1 MRVVNFVVGFLSL
14 STLASHTW
22 AVSFLSFDARS
33 MSMGSTGVVIARS
46 HNASLF
52 NPALLI
58 DTDPKRQT
66 RFHMHAYV
74 GARLLDR
81 DNFLDTADQFR
92 TRYEGMTLDELLDID
107 LNMAPTEY
115 SSGDDLRAAT
125 GRIRTAQAD
134 INGLSNKP
142 LRVSAS
148 YGWSFSYPTK
158 RWSFGGYVREFA
170 VLGSMVHIADEDN
183 EAIEH
188 LTNTV
193 DSFANLLDEVIGLRD
208 STEGRTRFTL
218 EEVIDFSD
226 PLVDA
231 VWDLNRYVHFA
242 RLRLDV
248 EQGGASDRNV
258 QEYLRKPLPD
268 NFQSTIESR
277 GAEVT
282 EQAISMAR
290 SFEGGEALPG
300 QIYVGVSF
308 KQVDF
313 TTISFSQLVDQFSLS
328 AYREEERRLRH
339 RTYNMDVGIV
349 YGPSDQ
355 VHFGLV
361 VRNMIARDF
370 ATVDG
375 DIVELRPIAR
385 LGVGYRN
392 RNVNLTADLDV
403 TRNEPL
409 GFDPDKQFLGLGA
422 EWFAWRNTALRAGL
436 RYNTVDGENLP
447 SVGLGFGGRHGHVD
461 LAVARSSNGDE
472 WGLAFQA
479 GLAF

>member
-1 MRVVNFVVGFLSL
+1 MRVFTLVVGFLSL
-14 STLASHTW
+14 STLASQSW

-33 MSMGSTGVVIARS
+33 MSMGSTGVVMARS

-66 RFHMHAYV
+66 RFHMHTYA

-107 LNMAPTEY
+107 LNLAPTEFA
-115 SSGDDLRAAT
+115 SGDELRAAT
-125 GRIRTAQAD
+125 GRIRAAQAD

-148 YGWSFSYPTK
+148 YGWSFSYPTTH
-158 RWSFGGYVREFA
+158 WSIGGYVREFA
-170 VLGSMVHIADEDN
+170 VLGSMVNVADADN
-183 EAIEH
+183 AAIDR
-188 LTNTV
+188 LANTV
-193 DSFANLLDEVIGLRD
+193 ESFANLLDEVIELRE

-218 EEVIDFSD
+218 EEVIDRAD

-231 VWDLNRYVHFA
+231 IWDLNRYVNFPE
-242 RLRLDV
+242 LRSDV
-248 EQGGASDRNV
+248 QLGVASDRNV
-258 QEYLRKPLPD
+258 QEYLREPLPD
-268 NFQSTIESR
+268 GFQSTIDSR

-282 EQAISMAR
+282 EQAISVAR
-290 SFEGGEALPG
+290 SFNGGEALPG
-300 QIYVGVSF
+300 LIHLGINF
-308 KQVDF
+308 KYVDF
-313 TTISFSQLVDQFSLS
+313 TTISFSQPVDEFSLS
-328 AYREEERRLRH
+328 AYREDEYRLSHRRF
-339 RTYNMDVGIV
+339 NMDMGMV

-355 VHFGLV
+355 VHIGLV
-361 VRNMIARDF
+361 VRNLIPRDF

-375 DIVELRPIAR
+375 EPIPLRPIAR
-385 LGVGYRN
+385 MGIGYRN

-409 GFDPDKQFLGLGA
+409 GFDPDKQYLGLGA

-436 RYNTVDGENLP
+436 RYNTVDGETLP
-447 SVGLGFGGRHGHVD
+447 SLGFGLGGRHGHLD
-461 LAVARSSNGDE
+461 LAVAKSSNGDE